1 MEQFDY
7 LPLATQRASFNGL
20 EAAAYGSLIIS
31 SNTAKTTKNISS
43 ISNMRVGVGSVHDA
57 GSYNLPYQVDSYIL
71 DDELSIML

>member
-31 SNTAKTTKNISS
+31 SNTAKATSNFSS
-43 ISNMRVGVGSVHDA
+43 IINMRVGVGFVQDA
-57 GSYNLPYQVDSYIL
+57 GSYNLPYQVDIF
-71 DDELSIML
+71 